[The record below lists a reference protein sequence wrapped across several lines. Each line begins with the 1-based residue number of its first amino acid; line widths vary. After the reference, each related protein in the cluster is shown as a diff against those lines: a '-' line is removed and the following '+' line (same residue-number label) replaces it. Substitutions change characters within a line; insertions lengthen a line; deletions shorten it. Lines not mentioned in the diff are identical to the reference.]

1 MNEILW
7 IFYESLV
14 ALGFVAF
21 ILEKRSSDS
30 DSITFIITFSS
41 FQLSRNPR
49 HDQLHFILFN
59 FLPVL
64 FREVS
69 MLHTMEMLMRARS
82 WSDHDPQKKNFSLS
96 VFMLGNLSIHIF
108 IIWGDAVEMPYSKTK
123 QGQKD
128 YVIMLMLQER
138 RCLQLFWR

>member
-1 MNEILW
+1 MRSYEYFMRVWWLMALW
-7 IFYESLV
+7 RLFWRSV
-14 ALGFVAF
+14 AVIVIPLH
-21 ILEKRSSDS
+21 LL
-30 DSITFIITFSS
+30 FSS

-49 HDQLHFILFN
+49 LDQLHFILFN

-69 MLHTMEMLMRARS
+69 KLHTMEMLMRARS

-96 VFMLGNLSIHIF
+96 VFMLGKLSIHIF
-108 IIWGDAVEMPYSKTK
+108 IIWRDAVEMPYSKTK

-128 YVIMLMLQER
+128 NVIMLMLQER